1 MANDKEGLLNELMG
15 SLSGQMLDPSSQF
28 QQNMQ
33 GMVQGQGQG
42 QQAPVDEEQMM
53 QLAEEERRRKLLE
66 EAQRRSAIE
75 SAASVAPVTQEQG
88 DVSRWNPFVWMFGH
102 PSDVGKE

>member
-1 MANDKEGLLNELMG
+1 MDKQSILQPMYNELG
-15 SLSGQMLDPSSQF
+15 GELVNSESAF

-33 GMVQGQGQG
+33 AMM
-42 QQAPVDEEQMM
+42 EEK
-53 QLAEEERRRKLLE
+53 RRKLLE

-75 SAASVAPVTQEQG
+75 AAATVKQDTPVPTGSGE
-88 DVSRWNPFVWMFGH
+88 VSRWNPFVWMFGH